1 MKNKYFFIV
10 LCFMFYACV
19 KLDLPRDNPRDGK
32 TVPFIST
39 GVITNIATSSAT
51 AAGTVTSD
59 GGSTITERGIIYSTT
74 PSLSI
79 NNGSVAKATT
89 AGSGSFTVS
98 ITGLLPNTRYYY
110 TAYATNV
117 VGTSYGTAQNFI
129 TLASGAAIV
138 TSTPTQITANSAV
151 SGGTINS
158 DGGAAITA
166 KGVCWSLSPSP
177 TVNLN
182 TQTNNGSGIAS
193 FSSTMSNL
201 SPNKT
206 YFVRAY
212 ATNIAGTNYGNE
224 ISFTTLANLPT
235 FSQLITT
242 SNVTSNSLSV
252 SSQITDEGGGAGAV
266 TQRGVC
272 WSTNTNPTITDSKTA
287 DGSGGGI
294 FVSSVT
300 GLLQGTLYYLR
311 AYATNSAGTSYSVQ
325 TSFTTRSSLPTVT
338 TNDPIKDITKSTATA
353 GGNVTSNGGSAITSR
368 GVCWDTKTKP
378 TISNSR
384 TSETP
389 GTGAFTSSITGLMQS
404 TTYYVRAYATNSQG
418 TEYGNEVSFQTTLT
432 SKPTV
437 TTGASIPVSAFSAT
451 ISGNVTDNGGIAL
464 TERGI
469 EWGTSQNAISNN
481 KSADL
486 STTTGSFTRTI
497 TNLLPGTTYSTRAYA
512 TNALGTGYGT
522 IISFT
527 TPTTLPVVGS
537 TAAIT
542 SITNNSAVSGGNI
555 TSNGGATLSARGVC
569 WGIVKEPTVSLT
581 TKTFNGTEIGAFTSN
596 LSGLSPNTTYFV
608 RAYATNSNGTTYG
621 PEISFKT
628 AQ

>member
-1 MKNKYFFIV
+1 
-10 LCFMFYACV
+10 MFYACV

-32 TVPFIST
+32 TAPSIST
-39 GVITNIATSSAT
+39 SVITSIATSSAT
-51 AAGTVTSD
+51 GGGTVTSD
-59 GGSTITERGIIYSTT
+59 GGSTITERGIIYSTAS
-74 PSLSI
+74 SLSI
-79 NNGSVAKATT
+79 NNGSVVKATT

-117 VGTSYGTAQNFI
+117 VGTRYGTVQSFI
-129 TLASGAAIV
+129 TLASGAAII
-138 TSTPTQITANSAV
+138 TSTPSQITSSSAI

-177 TVNLN
+177 TVSLP
-182 TQTNNGSGIAS
+182 TQTNNGSGIAP
-193 FSSTMSNL
+193 FSSTISNL

-287 DGSGGGI
+287 DGTGGGI
-294 FVSSVT
+294 YVSSVT

-353 GGNVTSNGGSAITSR
+353 GGNVTSNGGSPITSR

-378 TISNSR
+378 TISNTR

-389 GTGAFTSSITGLMQS
+389 GTGAFTSTITGLVQL

-418 TEYGNEVSFQTTLT
+418 TEYGNEVSFQTTNT
-432 SKPTV
+432 SIPTV
-437 TTGASIPVSAFSAT
+437 TTVAGTAVSAFSAT
-451 ISGNVTDNGGIAL
+451 ISGNVTDNGNSTL

-469 EWGTSQNAISNN
+469 VWGTSMNVSILDN
-481 KSADL
+481 KSADV
-486 STTTGSFTRTI
+486 STTIGTFSRTI
-497 TNLLPGTTYSTRAYA
+497 TNLLPGTNYFTRAYA
-512 TNALGTGYGT
+512 TNAIGTGYGSV
-522 IISFT
+522 IPFS

-537 TAAIT
+537 TALAT
-542 SITNNSAVSGGNI
+542 SVTNNAAVSGGNI
-555 TSNGGATLSARGVC
+555 TSNGGTTLSARGVC
-569 WGIVKEPTVSLT
+569 WGIASSPTVSLS
-581 TKTFNGTEIGAFTSN
+581 TKTFNGTDLGAFTST

>member
-1 MKNKYFFIV
+1 
-10 LCFMFYACV
+10 MFYACV

-32 TVPFIST
+32 TAPSIST
-39 GVITNIATSSAT
+39 SVITSIATSSAT
-51 AAGTVTSD
+51 GGGTVTSD
-59 GGSTITERGIIYSTT
+59 GGSTITERGIIYSTAS
-74 PSLSI
+74 SLSI
-79 NNGSVAKATT
+79 NNGSVVKATT

-117 VGTSYGTAQNFI
+117 VGTSYGTVLNFT
-129 TLASGAAIV
+129 TLASGAAII
-138 TSTPTQITANSAV
+138 TSSPSQITSSSAI

-177 TVNLN
+177 TVSLP
-182 TQTNNGSGIAS
+182 TQTNNGMGIAP
-193 FSSTMSNL
+193 FSSTISNL

-212 ATNIAGTNYGNE
+212 ATNIAGTSYGNE
-224 ISFTTLANLPT
+224 ISFTTQANLPT
-235 FSQLITT
+235 FSPLITT
-242 SNVTSNSLSV
+242 NNLTSNSLSV
-252 SSQITDEGGGAGAV
+252 TNNITDEGGGSV

-272 WSTNTNPTITDSKTA
+272 WSMNANPTITDSKTA
-287 DGSGGGI
+287 DGAGAGTYT
-294 FVSSVT
+294 SSVT
-300 GLLQGTLYYLR
+300 GLVQGTLYYLR

-325 TSFTTRSSLPTVT
+325 INFTTKSSLPTVT
-338 TNDPIKDITKSTATA
+338 TNDPITNITKSTATA
-353 GGNVTSNGGSAITSR
+353 GGNVTSNGGSPITSR

-378 TISNSR
+378 TISNTR

-389 GTGAFTSSITGLMQS
+389 GTGTFTSTLTGLS
-404 TTYYVRAYATNSQG
+404 PNTSYFVRAYATNSQG
-418 TEYGNEVSFQTTLT
+418 TEYGNEVSFQTTNT
-432 SKPTV
+432 SNPIV
-437 TTGASIPVSAFSAT
+437 TTVAGTAVSAFSAT

-469 EWGTSQNAISNN
+469 VWGTSQNVSIADT
-481 KSADL
+481 KSVDG
-486 STTTGSFTRTI
+486 STTIGTFSRTI
-497 TNLLPGTTYSTRAYA
+497 INLLPGTTYFARAYA
-512 TNALGTGYGT
+512 TNAIGTGYGT
-522 IISFT
+522 EISFT
-527 TPTTLPVVGS
+527 TPTTFPVVGS

-555 TSNGGATLSARGVC
+555 TSNGGTTLIAKGVC
-569 WGIVKEPTVSLT
+569 WGTTSLPTVSLS
-581 TKTFNGTEIGAFTSN
+581 TKTNNSTDIGAFTST
-596 LSGLSPNTTYFV
+596 LTGLSPNTTYFV

-621 PEISFKT
+621 PELNFKT